1 MNKQDKIKKVIH
13 EFKNGKLKTS
23 NDEVVSKVLKV

>member
-13 EFKNGKLKTS
+13 EFKESGELHEAY
-23 NDEVVSKVLKV
+23 NDIIRP